1 MYCPIADYLLH
12 TCHLF
17 NPKLSPISLDLS
29 FVSAPKVFLK
39 QEQPKN
45 VYLKGPSFLNKYAA
59 SNKGQQQFCG
69 LTRGGK
75 IEFKRLV
82 KLCNKARAK
91 PETLQFEK
99 AFLKNYQDRNEIIAT
114 SAEENKKANRRKV
127 NDEIAQETDD
137 EEEEDDEGDGGS
149 LSDNGA
155 ESSTGDANDDDE
167 EDSEGHQENDEDDD
181 GDDDDDDE

>member
-1 MYCPIADYLLH
+1 M
-12 TCHLF
+12 
-17 NPKLSPISLDLS
+17 
-29 FVSAPKVFLK
+29 K

-114 SAEENKKANRRKV
+114 SAEENKKAKRCKV

-137 EEEEDDEGDGGS
+137 EEEDDEVDGGS
-149 LSDNGA
+149 LSDA
-155 ESSTGDANDDDE
+155 VEESSTGDANDD

-181 GDDDDDDE
+181 EDDDGDDDDDDDDDDE